1 MQDIQL
7 SWVISQHMQ
16 RKKVKSQVRSA
27 KKHTLRNRGKGQTR
41 KGKRKSKPI
50 RRQEKVSQK
59 ENFAKKKSLTI

>member
-1 MQDIQL
+1 
-7 SWVISQHMQ
+7 MQ

-27 KKHTLRNRGKGQTR
+27 KKHTLRKRGKGQTR